1 MSLFLKNKFQKK
13 INLISFEQKCN
24 SNKMETNLKTEIISS
39 RVLKYSLENV
49 YYAFENPDLLKKWWG
64 PKGFTNTFHE
74 FELRPEGT
82 WKLTMHGPEK
92 GNYENESVFIEVE
105 KNKRVA
111 WKRVSQPL
119 FNMVIEFEKIDIN
132 SSKIT
137 FQMIFNSVEE
147 CDKIRRFAIPS
158 NEENFDRLE
167 KILLSLS

>member
-1 MSLFLKNKFQKK
+1 
-13 INLISFEQKCN
+13 
-24 SNKMETNLKTEIISS
+24 METHLSAEIISS
-39 RVLKYSLENV
+39 RVISFSVEKV
-49 YYAFENPDLLKKWWG
+49 YHAFENPDILKKWWG

-74 FELRPEGT
+74 FDLRPEGT

-92 GNYENESVFIEVE
+92 GNYENESVFIEVD

-119 FNMVIEFEKIDIN
+119 FNMVIEFEEIDSK

-137 FQMIFNSVEE
+137 FQMIFSSVEE
-147 CDKIRRFAIPS
+147 CDKIRRFATPS

-167 KILLSLS
+167 EVLQSIS